1 MEEEYKKS
9 LEIIKIE
16 KEKLIN
22 QLKDENSSIDAK
34 SKILQNIK
42 TMDGKIEFY
51 INKLKN
57 GMIIKKFI
65 I

>member
-9 LEIIKIE
+9 LEIFKGE

-34 SKILQNIK
+34 SKIYPYFFKFLLLQNK
-42 TMDGKIEFY
+42 Q
-51 INKLKN
+51 
-57 GMIIKKFI
+57 
-65 I
+65 

>member
-9 LEIIKIE
+9 LEICKIE

-42 TMDGKIEFY
+42 TMDGMIEFY

>member
-42 TMDGKIEFY
+42 TMDGMIEFY
-51 INKLKN
+51 INKLKK